1 MNLINRPLYIDR
13 IVKLIDKDVMLFL
26 IGQRRVGKSYIL
38 RLMHDWLLNNIEDAN
53 VVYINKEY
61 EISEEIINHRQLYQY
76 AIERLPKDG
85 RNYLLIDEV
94 QDIEEYEKALRSLHA
109 EGRCQIIATGSNA
122 HIFSTELGT
131 RLAGR
136 YIEVPIYSLSY
147 KEFLSFR
154 GIEDSE
160 SSIFDYLR
168 VGGLPALM
176 HFDIS
181 DEGQVSDYI
190 YGVYN
195 TVILRDVIT
204 RENIRNLRF
213 LHNLSRYVSDNI
225 GKLFS
230 LRNIGNTLK
239 AQGDSSASTLTGFYL
254 QFLRN
259 AFLIKEVDR
268 YDIHGKKL
276 FENISKYYFA
286 DHGVRNLLSG
296 FNLRGSIEKVMENV
310 VYLELLRRGYHVA
323 VGILRAG
330 EIDFVATKL
339 DQTIYIQVTYLLA
352 SEDTI
357 AREFGNLASIPDN
370 YPKYVISMDPITG
383 GFLQY
388 PGIHHLHLRSFLL
401 SDI

>member
-38 RLMHDWLLNNIEDAN
+38 RLMHDWLLNNIEGAN

-160 SSIFDYLR
+160 SSILDYLR

-370 YPKYVISMDPITG
+370 FPKYVISMDPISG
-383 GFLQY
+383 GFPQY

>member
-13 IVKLIDKDVMLFL
+13 ILKLIDKDVMLFL
-26 IGQRRVGKSYIL
+26 IGQRRVGKSYLL
-38 RLMHDWLLNNIEDAN
+38 RLMHEWIHNNIENAN

-61 EISEEIINHRQLYQY
+61 EISDEIENHRQLYQY
-76 AIERLPKDG
+76 VIERSPING

-109 EGRCQIIATGSNA
+109 ERRCQIIATGSNA
-122 HIFSTELGT
+122 QVFSTELGT

-147 KEFLSFR
+147 REFLNFR
-154 GIEDSE
+154 GIEDSDKNLL
-160 SSIFDYLR
+160 DYMR

-190 YGVYN
+190 FGVYN
-195 TVILRDVIT
+195 TVMLRDIIA
-204 RENIRNLRF
+204 REKIRNLRF
-213 LHNLSRYVSDNI
+213 IHNLSRYIADNI

-239 AQGDSSASTLTGFYL
+239 AQGDSVASTLTGSYIE
-254 QFLRN
+254 FLRN

-276 FENISKYYFA
+276 FENISKFYFS
-286 DHGVRNLLSG
+286 DHGIRNLLAG

-310 VYLELLRRGYHVA
+310 VYLELLRRGYKVY
-323 VGILRAG
+323 VGILRVG

-339 DQTIYIQVTYLLA
+339 DKTIYIQVTYLLA
-352 SEDTI
+352 SDETI
-357 AREFGNLASIPDN
+357 AREFGNLAAIPDN
-370 YPKYVISMDPITG
+370 YPKYVISMDPVSG
-383 GFLQY
+383 GFPQY
-388 PGIHHLHLRSFLL
+388 PGIHHLHLRTFLL
-401 SDI
+401 SDL

>member
-1 MNLINRPLYIDR
+1 MNLIDRPLYINH
-13 IVKLIDKDVMLFL
+13 IVKLLDKDVMLFL
-26 IGQRRVGKSYIL
+26 IGQRRVGKSYLL
-38 RLMHDWLLNNIEDAN
+38 RLMREWIAKNIDNSN

-61 EISEEIINHRQLYQY
+61 EISDEITDYRQLYQY
-76 AIERLPKDG
+76 AIDRLPVNG

-109 EGRCQIIATGSNA
+109 EQRCQIIATGSNA

-136 YIEVPIYSLSY
+136 YIEVPVYSLGY
-147 KEFLSFR
+147 REFLDFR
-154 GIEDSE
+154 GIDDSE
-160 SSIFDYLR
+160 SSILDYLR

-190 YGVYN
+190 FGVYN
-195 TVILRDVIT
+195 TVMLRDVIA
-204 RENIRNLRF
+204 RENIRNIRF
-213 LHNLSRYVSDNI
+213 IHNLSRYIADNI

-239 AQGDSSASTLTGFYL
+239 AQGESSASTLTGSYL
-254 QFLRN
+254 EFLRN
-259 AFLIKEVDR
+259 AFLIREVDR

-276 FENISKYYFA
+276 LENIGKYYFS
-286 DHGVRNLLSG
+286 DHGIRNLLAG

-310 VYLELLRRGYHVA
+310 VYLELLRRGFRVS
-323 VGILRAG
+323 VGILRIG

-339 DQTIYIQVTYLLA
+339 DRRVYIQVTYLLA
-352 SEDTI
+352 SEETI
-357 AREFGNLASIPDN
+357 SREFGNLAAIPDN
-370 YPKYVISMDPITG
+370 YPKYVISMDPVSG
-383 GFLQY
+383 DLPQY
-388 PGIHHLHLRSFLL
+388 PGIHHVHLRKFLL
-401 SDI
+401 TDL

>member
-38 RLMHDWLLNNIEDAN
+38 RLMHDWLLNNIEGAN

-370 YPKYVISMDPITG
+370 FPKYVISMDPISG
-383 GFLQY
+383 GFPQY